1 MMTKEGSTVIVNSMI
16 PVAVVFVLGRVPITA
31 FLSFKYFMQ
40 GLINCC
46 VYMYQNLRC
55 KHKHPLNNDFKCP
68 RHIFI
73 VTLPIPSSSAH
84 GKKIK
89 VKLCTIGQQV

>member
-1 MMTKEGSTVIVNSMI
+1 MTKEGSTAIVNSMTTVI
-16 PVAVVFVLGRVPITA
+16 VVFVQGRVPITA

-40 GLINCC
+40 GLINGL
-46 VYMYQNLRC
+46 YIKILDGNINT
-55 KHKHPLNNDFKCP
+55 PLNNENVQGAYL
-68 RHIFI
+68 
-73 VTLPIPSSSAH
+73 VTLSISSSSAN

>member
-1 MMTKEGSTVIVNSMI
+1 MMTKEGSTAIVNSMTT
-16 PVAVVFVLGRVPITA
+16 VAVVFVLGCVPITA

-40 GLINCC
+40 GLINGL
-46 VYMYQNLRC
+46 YIKILDGKINT
-55 KHKHPLNNDFKCP
+55 PLNNENVQGAYL
-68 RHIFI
+68 
-73 VTLPIPSSSAH
+73 VTLPISSSSVN